1 MSRQGA
7 ARSADPRHERGLA
20 GGSFGETSIID
31 TSSRSADAAA
41 STEVQLCPI
50 SRRLFLVLVQKT
62 PHYTLDVMKS
72 LTDRV
77 RRANAL
83 GAAGRPSTGGLEAGG
98 EVTERRRLVDDAIAR

>member
-41 STEVQLCPI
+41 STI